1 MNTIEIIA
9 QAFGILGLIVIVS
22 SFQFKDNKTFFL
34 MQGAGSLFFFIN
46 FFMIGAY
53 AGAFFNLTNLVRGLL
68 YMKDREKPWK
78 TILIEGLY
86 TGCFLFSVFL
96 TNGDY
101 FQMFLSAL
109 PFVALLFMTVC
120 MKKGNPTHIRV
131 SQIAYMSPAWIVHN
145 IFNFSL
151 GGLIC
156 EIINMISSLV
166 ALIRYKKSEK

>member
-1 MNTIEIIA
+1 MSAVDIIA
-9 QAFGILGLIVIVS
+9 QVFGILGLIVIVS
-22 SFQFKDNKTFFL
+22 SFQFKDNKTFFM
-34 MQGAGSLFFFIN
+34 MQGAGSMFFFIN

-68 YMKDREKPWK
+68 FMKDREKPWK
-78 TILIEGLY
+78 TILIQSLY

-96 TNGDY
+96 TKGDY
-101 FQMFLSAL
+101 FQIFLSAL
-109 PFVALLFMTVC
+109 PFVALLCMTVC
-120 MKKGNPTHIRV
+120 MKKGNPTYIRV
-131 SQIAYMSPAWIVHN
+131 SQICYMSPAWIVHN

-166 ALIRYKKSEK
+166 ALIRYKKSER

>member
-1 MNTIEIIA
+1 MNTIDIIA

-22 SFQFKDNKTFFL
+22 SFQFKDNKTFFM
-34 MQGAGSLFFFIN
+34 MQGAGSLFFFVN
-46 FFMIGAY
+46 FFMIGAFG
-53 AGAFFNLTNLVRGLL
+53 GAFFNLTNLVRGLL
-68 YMKDREKPWK
+68 FMKDREKPWK
-78 TILIEGLY
+78 TILIEILY
-86 TGCFLFSVFL
+86 TGCFLFSIFL
-96 TNGDY
+96 TKGDLV
-101 FQMFLSAL
+101 QIILAAL

-156 EIINMISSLV
+156 EIINMISSII
-166 ALIRYKKSEK
+166 ALIRYKKSDK

>member
-1 MNTIEIIA
+1 MSTIDIIA
-9 QAFGILGLIVIVS
+9 QVFGILGLIVIVS
-22 SFQFKDNKTFFL
+22 SFQFKDNKTFFM
-34 MQGAGSLFFFIN
+34 MQGAGSLFFFVN

-68 YMKDREKPWK
+68 FMKDREKPWK
-78 TILIEGLY
+78 TVLIEVLY

-96 TNGDY
+96 TKGDY
-101 FQMFLSAL
+101 FQIFLSAL

-131 SQIAYMSPAWIVHN
+131 SQIIYMSPAWIVHN

-156 EIINMISSLV
+156 EIINMISSLI
-166 ALIRYKKSEK
+166 ALIRYKKSDK

>member
-1 MNTIEIIA
+1 MNIIDVIA
-9 QAFGILGLIVIVS
+9 QVFGILGLIVIVS

-34 MQGAGSLFFFIN
+34 MQGAGSLFFFVN
-46 FFMIGAY
+46 FFMIGAFG
-53 AGAFFNLTNLVRGLL
+53 GAFFNLTNLVRGLL
-68 YMKDREKPWK
+68 FMKDREKPWK
-78 TILIEGLY
+78 TILIEILY
-86 TGCFLFSVFL
+86 TGCFLFSIFL
-96 TNGDY
+96 TKGDLV
-101 FQMFLSAL
+101 QIILAAL

-131 SQIAYMSPAWIVHN
+131 SQIAYMSPAWIIHN

-156 EIINMISSLV
+156 EIINMISSLI

>member
-1 MNTIEIIA
+1 MNIIDVIA
-9 QAFGILGLIVIVS
+9 QVFGILGLIVIVS

-34 MQGAGSLFFFIN
+34 IQGAGSLFFFVN
-46 FFMIGAY
+46 FFMIGAFG
-53 AGAFFNLTNLVRGLL
+53 GAFFNLTNLVRGLL
-68 YMKDREKPWK
+68 FMKDREKPWK
-78 TILIEGLY
+78 TILIEILY
-86 TGCFLFSVFL
+86 TGCFLFSIFL
-96 TNGDY
+96 TKGDLV
-101 FQMFLSAL
+101 QIILAAL

-131 SQIAYMSPAWIVHN
+131 SQIAYMSPAWIIHN

-156 EIINMISSLV
+156 EIINMISSLI